1 MVSHKLFLCDGVS
14 SEEGD
19 CAEEEEKKAGC
30 CLPPSSSSS
39 SSLPVVLSWLL
50 LDDSDSCFNG
60 TLTLVQWKSPVE
72 IKQNGRIACFAG
84 GNDQPDALICFLPL
98 SVNNTWTKKTFFG
111 GLSWLFILRRPRF
124 QEPNQKLTMVL
135 NCASCY

>member
-1 MVSHKLFLCDGVS
+1 MVFPRKKETVQKKKKRKLAAAFLHH
-14 SEEGD
+14 
-19 CAEEEEKKAGC
+19 
-30 CLPPSSSSS
+30 P
-39 SSLPVVLSWLL
+39 LL
-50 LDDSDSCFNG
+50 LHHSRLSFLDESDSCFNG

-72 IKQNGRIACFAG
+72 IKQNGRIAFLAG

-135 NCASCY
+135 NCATCY